1 MEGYSYVRELQRRE
15 ISVAMVR
22 IVSDDLC
29 GDLPD
34 LNQAIDSQG
43 NLQNLPMAIALIK
56 QPMAAIRLIKGSLT
70 GLKALEKITAQLFTV

>member
-1 MEGYSYVRELQRRE
+1 L
-15 ISVAMVR
+15 R
-22 IVSDDLC
+22 IVSDDRC

-43 NLQNLPMAIALIK
+43 NLQTLPMAIALIK

-70 GLKALEKITAQLFTV
+70 GLKALEQITVKLFSS